1 MPGEQAELLE
11 GQEEKSKQPIRVCYP
26 FVGNNV
32 GGSHISTITLVRH
45 LDPAEVEHLIV
56 LHEEGLLPGFIQK
69 QGLTFEL
76 VGIPGFFQPP
86 YWSLRNIAALLRQ
99 TSRIA
104 KFIRKHRI
112 DVVHTNDVRIHFGW
126 TLAVRLA
133 GAKLL
138 WHQRTGSFGS
148 GFVKLAL
155 ALLSHQVV
163 CISRYTAS
171 TLPKRLSPLIRIV
184 ANPFNTE
191 FARLDRGEARTA
203 LLEELGLVPEC
214 RLIGFFGNLVK
225 QKRPAVFLR
234 AAARILETTNSPLA
248 FLLFGADRN
257 GAQAELT
264 QLAESLGIKEHVY
277 FMGFRSPIEPCMAGC
292 DVIMAPGI
300 GEGLGRSLVEA
311 MIVGTPV
318 VAADSG
324 GHREVI
330 ENGKTGF
337 LALADDPG
345 SFAAAAGKILQD
357 GSLAARIAGHAKDT
371 ASRNYSTS
379 RHVSEITDVYRRIAG
394 IRPDT
399 VAMGPTKDV

>member
-1 MPGEQAELLE
+1 MNKNERVDR
-11 GQEEKSKQPIRVCYP
+11 PIRVCYP

-32 GGSHISTITLVRH
+32 GGSHISTLTLVRH

-56 LHEEGLLPGFIQK
+56 LHEEGLLSDFAEK
-69 QGLTFEL
+69 QGLSFEL
-76 VGIPGFFQPP
+76 VGIPRFLQPP
-86 YWSLRNIAALLRQ
+86 YWSLRNIAALLANTLRI
-99 TSRIA
+99 SR
-104 KFIRKHRI
+104 FIRKHHI
-112 DVVHTNDVRIHFGW
+112 DIVHTNDVRIQFGW
-126 TLAVRLA
+126 TLAIRLA
-133 GAKLL
+133 GAKQL

-148 GFVKLAL
+148 GFVKLGL
-155 ALLSHQVV
+155 ALLSRQVV
-163 CISRYTAS
+163 CISHYTAS
-171 TLPKRLSPLIRIV
+171 TLPESLSPLIRIV

-191 FARLDRGEARTA
+191 FAQLDRGQAKAA
-203 LLEELGLVPEC
+203 LIGELGLVPEC

-234 AAARILETTNSPLA
+234 AAARILETTNGPLA

-264 QLAESLGIKEHVY
+264 ELAESLGIKEHVH
-277 FMGFRSPIEPCMAGC
+277 FMGFRSPIEPWMAGC
-292 DVIMAPGI
+292 DMVIAPGI

-345 SFAAAAGKILQD
+345 SFAAAAEKFLQD
-357 GSLAARIAGHAKDT
+357 TALATRIASEAKNS
-371 ASRNYSTS
+371 ASRSYSIG
-379 RHVSEITDVYRRIAG
+379 RHVSEITDVYRRIIG
-394 IRPDT
+394 TRPDAVT
-399 VAMGPTKDV
+399 LETTRDA